1 MFIPDNRVLSKVFT
15 IFPTCLGDWWAGGAE
30 DLGGGGGGCKLELFK
45 LLAALPDA
53 IVLLTSGGIY
63 GLRGRRFSKLAK
75 FWLLFETLAVVTNAC
90 GEFDIGGIPVERIS
104 LEMDGTLN
112 LTQTLKG

>member
-1 MFIPDNRVLSKVFT
+1 M
-15 IFPTCLGDWWAGGAE
+15 
-30 DLGGGGGGCKLELFK
+30 FK

-112 LTQTLKG
+112 LPKPLWMD